1 MAFAYKWHDEKRIY
15 VRGLCDMK
23 GYTRGGRK
31 EKALLKEV
39 WALLNAADIVIAHN
53 GDRFDILVAN
63 MGFLRHGFQPPTP
76 FDTIDTLKIARNRFK
91 FPSNK
96 LDDLARELN
105 IGRKLAH
112 TGKKLWIDCM
122 AGDLKAWKLMKR
134 YNAHDVYL
142 LEQVYLK
149 LRPWGRHPNLN
160 VIARAN
166 NCPACLSK
174 RKKNNGTHTGPTS
187 WAQKYRCLDCGKCY
201 RGAHVR
207 YEKNER
213 VWMK

>member
-1 MAFAYKWHDEKRIY
+1 MAFAYKWGDEKTIH

-23 GYTRGGRK
+23 GYTRGGGK

-39 WALLNAADIVIAHN
+39 WALLNAADIVVAHN

-63 MGFLRHGFQPPTP
+63 MGFLRHGFIPPTP

-96 LDDLARELN
+96 LDDLARELG
-105 IGRKLAH
+105 IGRKLPH

-122 AGDLKAWKLMKR
+122 RGDLKAWRLMKR
-134 YNAHDVYL
+134 YNRHDVFL

-160 VIARAN
+160 VLARTN
-166 NCPACLSK
+166 NCPTCLSSK
-174 RKKNNGTHTGPTS
+174 RKNNGTHHGPS
-187 WAQKYRCLDCGKCY
+187 GWSQKYRCLDCGKCY
-201 RGAHVR
+201 RGAQVR